1 LFFCEMGSL
10 ATPQDREV
18 ATVFHKLIKAR
29 SGLPPAFDV
38 RVFEA
43 GMWSSVHLLNRNASM
58 LTDAIERPYT
68 HRTCCSAGRRVA
80 ASEVDLVVTRD
91 SERANALR
99 AIPCVYEL
107 NPVAFI
113 P

>member
-1 LFFCEMGSL
+1 MC
-10 ATPQDREV
+10 
-18 ATVFHKLIKAR
+18 
-29 SGLPPAFDV
+29 DV
-38 RVFEA
+38 RVR
-43 GMWSSVHLLNRNASM
+43 SVYSDVMASLDRSCLVTM
-58 LTDAIERPYT
+58 CTDAT
-68 HRTCCSAGRRVA
+68 VRRVA

-99 AIPCVYEL
+99 AIIPCVYEL

>member
-1 LFFCEMGSL
+1 MSPDLIGYPPPLDYNKTQHSSVKSSRGAGS
-10 ATPQDREV
+10 
-18 ATVFHKLIKAR
+18 AR
-29 SGLPPAFDV
+29 
-38 RVFEA
+38 A
-43 GMWSSVHLLNRNASM
+43 GMVWCVVLGGS
-58 LTDAIERPYT
+58 
-68 HRTCCSAGRRVA
+68 GVA

-99 AIPCVYEL
+99 AVPCVYEL